1 MLVLKMINNL
11 FNKIMGS
18 YILLP
23 ILILAVLVI
32 FLPQYLEDY
41 FVEAKQE
48 ELIRK
53 SKLVTRLIKQDQ
65 SGNINQ
71 LLSNLE
77 KMLNTSL
84 VVIDQ
89 AGEIVNQ
96 GRQMGRMMQ
105 GMVNGMMGHGMMQ
118 GMMKDLGMKNHGMMG
133 QGMMRN
139 NPLGL
144 KEELDKV
151 LAGEKVVFKGMS
163 PMLGQPVI
171 TVGIPVETDKRLALF
186 LIAPIY
192 GLQEM
197 AVKIRNLTLRITLG
211 AIIVALLLGYFI
223 TRGITRPLQ
232 KMKVQAQR
240 IAAGNFDQQL
250 SDLPNDEIGELGV
263 SFNYMSQKL
272 AQNINAL
279 AKEKTRMKE
288 MLTSMTEGVLGIA
301 ANEKVMLANPKL
313 KEIFSLEEEIIN
325 YNFSD
330 YFPNELIDLVEEVLV
345 NKKEIKR
352 EFEWQ
357 DQIITA
363 QAAPVKGGD
372 GQLWGIIILIRD
384 VTEIRKLDQMRR
396 LFVANVSHELKT
408 PLTAVRGYLEAI
420 LDGVVNSR
428 ELEEEYLDRVLKE
441 TNRMSDL
448 VTDILDLSRLQAG
461 QIDFEIE
468 EVNLISLIKSV
479 IINLESKLE
488 AREIIIEGSK
498 ELIIKTDAS
507 KLKEVVIN
515 LISNAI
521 KFTDSDGEIKVQ
533 IKDNK
538 NQVVVGIIDNGI
550 GIPKAELSYIWER
563 FYQVDRARKPNKEGT
578 GLGLAIVKEIVEG
591 LGGKIE
597 VDSTKGEGSKFKF
610 KLPKNYF
617 H

>member
-1 MLVLKMINNL
+1 MINNL